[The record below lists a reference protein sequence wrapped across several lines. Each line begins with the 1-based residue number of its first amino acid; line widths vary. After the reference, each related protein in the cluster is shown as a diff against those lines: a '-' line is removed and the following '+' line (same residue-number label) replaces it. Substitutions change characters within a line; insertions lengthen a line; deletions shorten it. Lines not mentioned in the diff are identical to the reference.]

1 MEERDKWVGGFER
14 DSRTQMWCAGRAQ
27 AAETVQIEG
36 CLEGH
41 GGRGAGGATR
51 RDQDWRGKDGGGRE
65 GTGDVLV

>member
-1 MEERDKWVGGFER
+1 MEERDKWVGGFEM

-41 GGRGAGGATR
+41 GGRGAGGATGTEEEVR
-51 RDQDWRGKDGGGRE
+51 RMDGTRRE
-65 GTGDVLV
+65 GTGDELV